1 MIRRFTVAKFV
12 SVALERREVY
22 NHTWRNMSRCFTSS
36 VSTVQKHLK
45 VSICWRGMR
54 HGMKKV
60 APQSVRCVGKSSAP
74 TITWNGIWW
83 STLEINLLVATSVGR
98 HSTSCSTL
106 TPTWWS
112 IPARNHSA
120 ARSAARPSFRTKTE
134 NSIWKPTAL
143 RAWRC
148 YRVWSSLT
156 PPPTQTQIL
165 KPHMIQRQ
173 TTLMLHQTMRI
184 KRSSNAPPPLCSI

>member
-1 MIRRFTVAKFV
+1 MLGACVWVITQLVVTDESYGQLAMET
-12 SVALERREVY
+12 LEELDWCLDR
-22 NHTWRNMSRCFTSS
+22 
-36 VSTVQKHLK
+36 
-45 VSICWRGMR
+45 
-54 HGMKKV
+54 
-60 APQSVRCVGKSSAP
+60 
-74 TITWNGIWW
+74 

-143 RAWRC
+143 RAWR
-148 YRVWSSLT
+148 YYKAWSSLT
-156 PPPTQTQIL
+156 PPPTQTRIL
-165 KPHMIQRQ
+165 KPHMIQHQ

-184 KRSSNAPPPLCSI
+184 KRSSNAPPPYVAFKDLIWYSFWWLSFWTLQHLLLLSPPSNP